1 MTTTTHPPANYNNPT
16 KEIFA
21 SSGIFSGKTLA
32 PRVYAIDIPSSPVPN
47 TGTQITTTTTTTTRA
62 PEITPNLLM
71 GLGSGNYFIDD
82 MLVFNNYIH
91 YDTKNALKV
100 FNPQSLLEQSVTA
113 FNAYSLEYR

>member
-1 MTTTTHPPANYNNPT
+1 MATTTHPPANFNNPT

-21 SSGIFSGKTLA
+21 SSGIFTGEILA
-32 PRVYAIDIPSSPVPN
+32 PSPYAVDIPQFSGPN
-47 TGTQITTTTTTTTRA
+47 TGIQITTTTTTTTRA
-62 PEITPNLLM
+62 PEITSNLLM

-91 YDTKNALKV
+91 YDTKNSIKT
-100 FNPQSLLEQSVTA
+100 FNPQGLLEQSVTA